1 MSDEGEKTCPLCAEE
16 MDLTDQ
22 QLKPCRCG
30 YDICVWCWHHIM
42 DMAEK
47 DATEGRCPAC
57 RTPYN
62 KEKIV
67 GTASKCE
74 RLVAEMSVEK
84 KQKSQKGKTKTSEG
98 RKQLSSVRVIQR
110 NLVYIVGLPLNL
122 ADEDLLQRKEYFGRY
137 GKVLKVS
144 ISRTAAGA
152 IQQFANNTCS
162 VYITY
167 SNEDEAVRSIQ
178 SVHGFVLEGRPLR
191 ACFGTTKY
199 CHAWLRSMPCTNPD
213 CLYLH
218 EFGSQEDSFTKDE
231 IISEYTRGRVQQ
243 VTGATYDMQR
253 RSGNTLPPAADDY
266 SNNSTSAWGKPIIKS
281 TTNDLANSMKVSP
294 PNSSSGRSPPNS
306 SSGRSPPNSSSGRS
320 PPNSSSGRSV
330 ALPAAA
336 SWGTRALN
344 SQPISAS
351 VATSNGPSKPK
362 LDTSTTPSF
371 SSAVVS
377 PSSHD
382 NEIVKKE
389 SPTAEKGKFE
399 DSDSPKLAMGT
410 DNSKKVPGLPVTP
423 GLLSTSS
430 IDKIESAVVV
440 PHFSRS
446 SESYMQSSDPAS
458 DKGLDVSDKGKIH
471 NLSSDMSLL
480 EISGNC
486 ELQSC
491 DGEILV
497 EPLATSKANASLT
510 PSPHLMI
517 DNNALREQQ
526 VAISEVEADL
536 LSFNDQRL
544 RDPEVV
550 TTHTSYVHNMPQS
563 HMSNSM
569 GYSHSH
575 SPRQHYTSVNG
586 SLDPPFSNTSNMPLV
601 NGHTPNLDCDSHF
614 EGSNGHSYF
623 SATEGSRKQMGIFDN
638 TVTAASNKG
647 GRNAALDLGEN
658 SIISNILSMDF
669 DPWDESLTSPQ
680 NLAKLL
686 GDGDKQQ
693 GSQRAAVSRKTHNS
707 SQSRFSFA
715 REDDGY
721 MDRGSNFTSSLSDF
735 APVLNHQNFNHD
747 SLSNTDVYP
756 GQLSNG
762 NGFSSFNFEES
773 NRTASNNSSMFSN
786 KISVSRSQVSAP
798 PGFLGPSRAP
808 PPGFSSNERME
819 QSYDSLSGNQM
830 FDTSSLLRKMN
841 QAPPPVYNGSV
852 SDLEFMDPAILAV
865 GGRVPNG
872 LGSPGIDMRS
882 NFPSQ
887 HTSFEND
894 NRLRLLMQRSFTQQN
909 QRYTDLGDHL
919 AFPQRTDSYGL
930 PSRIVEQTLPNNRSP
945 YQQMGN
951 FQQPRMSSNHW
962 DGWNEV
968 HNGNDIAMAE
978 LLRNERLGF
987 NKYYSGSDLL
997 AWLVILRMIVSL
1009 CNVGLCT
1016 LKEMV
1021 CVTLDSSSLE
1031 DDRLVNY
1038 LNLLKQGL
1046 PETSSLTQVCNAG
1059 KASYENEDLVPEGV
1073 EDMLYTSIN

>member
-47 DATEGRCPAC
+47 DNTEGRCPAC

-84 KQKSQKGKTKTSEG
+84 RQKSQKGKTKTSES

-110 NLVYIVGLPLNL
+110 NLVYIVGLPLTL

-266 SNNSTSAWGKPIIKS
+266 SNNSNSAWGKPVIKS
-281 TTNDLANSMKVSP
+281 TTNDPANSMKVSP

-336 SWGTRALN
+336 SWGTRASN

-362 LDTSTTPSF
+362 LDTSTT
-371 SSAVVS
+371 AVVS

-382 NEIVKKE
+382 TEMVKKE
-389 SPTAEKGKFE
+389 SPTANEKGKLE
-399 DSDSPKLAMGT
+399 DPDSSKQAIDT
-410 DNSKKVPGLPVTP
+410 DRAPVTQGP
-423 GLLSTSS
+423 LSTSS
-430 IDKIESAVVV
+430 NDKIELAVVV
-440 PHFSRS
+440 PNLSRS
-446 SESYMQSSDPAS
+446 SESCVQSSDPAS
-458 DKGLDVSDKGKIH
+458 DKGVDVSDEGKIH

-480 EISGNC
+480 GLGGNC

-497 EPLATSKANASLT
+497 EPLATSKANASRT

-517 DNNALREQQ
+517 DNDALREQE

-550 TTHTSYVHNMPQS
+550 TTHTGYVHNMPQS

-586 SLDPPFSNTSNMPLV
+586 SLDPPFSDTSNMPLV
-601 NGHTPNLDCDSHF
+601 NGHSSNLDGDSRF
-614 EGSNGHSYF
+614 ESSNGHSYF

-647 GRNAALDLGEN
+647 DRNAALDLGEN

-693 GSQRAAVSRKTHNS
+693 GSQRAAVSRKTHNN

-715 REDDGY
+715 RENDGY
-721 MDRGSNFTSSLSDF
+721 MDQGSNFTSNLSDF
-735 APVLNHQNFNHD
+735 APALNHRNFSHD

-756 GQLSNG
+756 GQLRNG

-773 NRTASNNSSMFSN
+773 DPTASNNSSMFSN

-830 FDTSSLLRKMN
+830 FDNSSLLRKMN

-872 LGSPGIDMRS
+872 LSSPGLDMRS

-930 PSRIVEQTLPNNRSP
+930 SSRIVEQTLPNNRSP

-951 FQQPRMSSNHW
+951 FQQPRMSNNGHW
-962 DGWNEV
+962 DSWNEV
-968 HNGNDIAMAE
+968 QNGNDIAMAE

-987 NKYYSGSDLL
+987 NKYYSGYEDTKYRMPSSGDLYNRSFG
-997 AWLVILRMIVSL
+997 I
-1009 CNVGLCT
+1009 
-1016 LKEMV
+1016 
-1021 CVTLDSSSLE
+1021 
-1031 DDRLVNY
+1031 
-1038 LNLLKQGL
+1038 
-1046 PETSSLTQVCNAG
+1046 
-1059 KASYENEDLVPEGV
+1059 
-1073 EDMLYTSIN
+1073 